1 MDNKIGKRGGTLKD
15 VSAPD
20 FIASYANFLKRTG
33 NVELPSWVDYV
44 KTSTRNE
51 LAPYDPD
58 WFYVRMAA
66 LARQIYIRP
75 GRGVGAFRRVYG
87 GRKRRGSKP
96 SHFALASS
104 SVIRHALRQLE
115 KLEIIEKTEQ
125 GGRRL
130 TRKGRQELDLQ
141 AQRILSSQ

>member
-1 MDNKIGKRGGTLKD
+1 MDKVAKRGITVKD
-15 VSAPD
+15 VSAAD
-20 FIASYANFLKRTG
+20 FITNYANFLKRTG

-44 KTSTRNE
+44 KTSTRKE

-66 LARQIYIRP
+66 LARQVYIRP
-75 GRGVGAFRRVYG
+75 GRGVGAFRKVYG

-104 SVIRHALRQLE
+104 SVIRYALRQLE

-125 GGRRL
+125 G
-130 TRKGRQELDLQ
+130 
-141 AQRILSSQ
+141 